1 MKRTAAVSEEANRRR
16 ESWQVYGCQEAEVA
30 SDLAFFCTRDPG
42 SVT

>member
-30 SDLAFFCTRDPG
+30 SDPASSAQETR
-42 SVT
+42 VR